1 MKKTNGRLV
10 VLVASIA
17 VAAVV
22 IGGVLASRQA
32 PHQDGPDAA
41 PLPTQSGTPA
51 STPAPSPAPTPGKAP
66 SSTPTAPSTPKPPTT
81 TPATPGSGPTYTGPT
96 SITLNAAKLSKGR
109 DPQLPY
115 VVGREVRGGA
125 GATPKVPGTEAI
137 YQVGRLGNSVLAVVA
152 KGEGT
157 ELLRLGDESI
167 RRTAGVSSLVT
178 AADQS
183 AAAYAVS
190 RPSSLGAATKGGVVY
205 SESSGS
211 VQSLKVPNGWNIEV
225 LAHAGGKVYFRSGD
239 TVDGAWKLYS
249 WTPGAATAQVK
260 PVVSPTA
267 VSDDGR
273 VAASAGVITDGGS
286 CSTISE
292 VATGKQ
298 LWRTCDNMIRGFT
311 PDGGTA
317 IGGPAYPDGY
327 CDVEQA
333 ALNAQNGKL
342 VREWKGCFH
351 SITAEDDQHFL
362 IVAVVKNAGEENA
375 SRAIVRCDFTNGEC
389 ELATQP
395 YVGNL
400 ILGS

>member
-1 MKKTNGRLV
+1 MKKSNGRLA

-32 PHQDGPDAA
+32 PEQEGVDAA
-41 PLPTQSGTPA
+41 PLPTQSGTP
-51 STPAPSPAPTPGKAP
+51 TGTPAPTPTPGQ
-66 SSTPTAPSTPKPPTT
+66 TPTPGKVPSTPPASATSKPPTT
-81 TPATPGSGPTYTGPT
+81 TPVVSETYTGPT
-96 SITLNAAKLSKGR
+96 SITLNAAKLPEGR
-109 DPQLPY
+109 SPQLPY

-125 GATPKVPGTEAI
+125 GATPKVPGTEPI
-137 YQVGRLGNSVLAVVA
+137 RQVGRLGNSVLVIVS

-157 ELLRLGDESI
+157 ELLRLGDEKV

-190 RPSSLGAATKGGVVY
+190 RPSSQGAATKGGVVY

-211 VQSLKVPNGWNIEV
+211 VQSLKVPNGWDIEV

-239 TVDGAWKLYS
+239 TETGAWKLYS

-273 VAASAGVITDGGS
+273 VAASVGV
-286 CSTISE
+286 
-292 VATGKQ
+292 
-298 LWRTCDNMIRGFT
+298 
-311 PDGGTA
+311 
-317 IGGPAYPDGY
+317 
-327 CDVEQA
+327 
-333 ALNAQNGKL
+333 
-342 VREWKGCFH
+342 
-351 SITAEDDQHFL
+351 
-362 IVAVVKNAGEENA
+362 
-375 SRAIVRCDFTNGEC
+375 
-389 ELATQP
+389 
-395 YVGNL
+395 
-400 ILGS
+400 